1 MRLVCCGFLCKPEQE
16 QKLLIVRQFMRTCQH
31 LLEFAKFL
39 LLFPVP
45 LLQLRNFLLLFH
57 NFLLLFH
64 NFLLQLGN
72 FLLQAGIL
80 LREQGGS
87 LCLNN
92 RLTSQFNNLQCQ
104 SATLL
109 LLAPPVLLL
118 VLAALQAFACLL
130 DLFFLGFREA
140 AVFTPLFELRQ
151 R

>member
-45 LLQLRNFLLLFH
+45 LLQLR